1 MLIQT
6 PPPNHPFS
14 QHISSLEAQR
24 RRIYDESLNLT
35 NILNMMLTY
44 KNNFQAA
51 HLQYWEL
58 QRSID
63 SNYHKM
69 RIEME
74 REVENVRDALRNIS
88 VQDYDLQL
96 KLKALK
102 GEINKCRCNDDDNKQ
117 NN

>member
-14 QHISSLEAQR
+14 QYISSLEAQR
-24 RRIYDESLNLT
+24 RRIYDESLNMT

-69 RIEME
+69 RMEME

-102 GEINKCRCNDDDNKQ
+102 GEMSKCRCNENDNKQ